1 MNPHSTFEP
10 ASTNSNPAPEFSPE
24 QFTKSGGKA
33 KKFFVGLLVL
43 LLIAG
48 GVYGGYAYGNGQ
60 NKNAAKTSV
69 QPAAAPAVNQNSA
82 SVHFVASEGYP
93 FDLGAKKIFTTKLGI
108 PATFQA
114 TRVPSNNGNHGPE
127 QYFTDKYNDELARFI
142 IGNPADPG
150 DNGGGY
156 SETSVLAISK
166 SWLAANAPKDV
177 AGNTEFAT
185 GYKLETPAD
194 KQKFLA
200 TLKTDT
206 EACVKDAK
214 KGFTTKDGLFK
225 ICYELNFGKESYNPS
240 ISLKGYAEKEATP
253 VFLTGLINIADD
265 TPMANQEAEQKA
277 VADAKSGNYTAKFTA
292 SLSTLLA
299 ALKQTTLTT
308 ADNPQKTN

>member
-1 MNPHSTFEP
+1 LQKLKPRLSRWRLINRLLRTSICISIMNPHSTFEP

-214 KGFTTKDGLFK
+214 KGFTT
-225 ICYELNFGKESYNPS
+225 
-240 ISLKGYAEKEATP
+240 P